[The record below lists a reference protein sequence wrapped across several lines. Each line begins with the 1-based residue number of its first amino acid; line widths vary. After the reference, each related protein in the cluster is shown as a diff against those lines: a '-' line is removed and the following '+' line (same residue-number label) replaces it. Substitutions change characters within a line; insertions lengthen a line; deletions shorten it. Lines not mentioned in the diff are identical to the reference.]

1 MLIDLHTGRKTTRR
15 DMLRSSFNGL
25 GGLALAS
32 LLNQDASAAGVNPL
46 APKQPHHPPKA
57 KNCIFLFMSGGVSQ
71 IDTFDPK
78 PALKKIDG
86 QKMPAPPGLATQLD
100 AYVRSDVVAV
110 GSPFEFRRYGESGV
124 EMSTMFENLGGVAD
138 ELAFV
143 RGIEVD
149 SPLHSA
155 ATLHLTTGSV
165 FAGNPSV
172 GSWVAYGLGSEN
184 ENLPAYM
191 VLHDRRG
198 GPVNGAAV
206 WQSGYLPAAYQGTL
220 LRSSGP
226 PILNLEP
233 PEETPTEQARREL
246 DLLKWTNERHA
257 AERAAADDLEARI
270 AAYELAYRMQT
281 HAPEIVDLSDEPA
294 SVRKL
299 YGLDDPVTEPFG
311 RQCLLARRLVE
322 KGVRYSLLV
331 HGWENGVYSW
341 DHHKEIRE
349 WLPARAR
356 EVDLPI
362 AGLLADLKARGLL
375 DETLIVFTT
384 EMSRTPFIQ
393 RKAYG
398 QRVGRDH
405 HRHSMVSWFAGA
417 GVRGG
422 SSVGATDELSLTCAD
437 EPILVRDLHAT
448 ILHLMGL
455 NQDALTFLHDGRYKK
470 LTDIGGRVLHEI
482 LV

>member
-1 MLIDLHTGRKTTRR
+1 MLIDLQTGRRTTRR
-15 DMLRSSFNGL
+15 DLLRTSFNGL

-32 LLNQDASAAGVNPL
+32 LLAEEAQASNPL
-46 APKQPHHPPKA
+46 APKKPHHEAKA
-57 KNCIFLFMSGGVSQ
+57 KSCIFLFMSGGVSQ
-71 IDTFDPK
+71 VDTFENK
-78 PALKKIDG
+78 PELKKIDG
-86 QKMPAPPGLATQLD
+86 QRMPVVPGLATQLD
-100 AYVRSDVVAV
+100 AYLRSDVVAV
-110 GSPFEFRRYGESGV
+110 GSPFEFARYGDSGR
-124 EMSTMFENLGGVAD
+124 EMATLFENLGGVAD

-143 RGIEVD
+143 HGIEVD

-155 ATLHLTTGSV
+155 ATLHVTTGSV

-172 GSWVAYGLGSEN
+172 GAWVAYGLGSEN

-206 WQSGYLPAAYQGTL
+206 WQSGYLPASYQGTL
-220 LRSSGP
+220 LRASGP

-233 PEETPTEQARREL
+233 PAGISRDRAAREL
-246 DLLKWTNERHA
+246 ELLRWTNERHA
-257 AERAAADDLEARI
+257 KDRSAAEDLEARI
-270 AAYELAYRMQT
+270 ASYELAYRMQT
-281 HAPEIVDLSDEPA
+281 HAPEVVDISDEPP

-341 DHHKEIRE
+341 DHHKEIRD
-349 WLPARAR
+349 WLPARVR
-356 EVDLPI
+356 EVDRPI
-362 AGLLADLKARGLL
+362 AGLIRDLKIRGLL
-375 DETLIVFTT
+375 DDTLIVFTT
-384 EMSRTPFIQ
+384 EMSRTPFIA

-398 QRVGRDH
+398 DRVGRDH
-405 HRHSMVSWFAGA
+405 HRHSMVSWMAGA
-417 GVRGG
+417 GVSGG
-422 SSVGATDELSLTCAD
+422 STTGATDEFSLSCT
-437 EPILVRDLHAT
+437 EKPILVRDLHAT

-455 NQDALTFLHDGRYKK
+455 NPDALTFLHEGRHKR
-470 LTDIGGRVLHEI
+470 LTDIGGRVLAEI
-482 LV
+482 LS